1 MSADDRERQSVNG
14 RAVQGNDLPPLTWE
28 AAHTRPQA
36 RSVLFR
42 SAAQAHQ
49 PASFRI
55 QDAEETIGVAH
66 TVMLV
71 AIRMCRTVS
80 NGPSLEGLW
89 SRDEVASWD
98 APPSTT

>member
-1 MSADDRERQSVNG
+1 MSADNRERQSVNG
-14 RAVQGNDLPPLTWE
+14 RAVQGNALPPFTRE
-28 AAHTRPQA
+28 GAHTRRQA

-49 PASFRI
+49 PASFRVHN
-55 QDAEETIGVAH
+55 AEETIGVAH

-71 AIRMCRTVS
+71 AIRMCPTVS
-80 NGPSLEGLW
+80 NGPCLEGLW

-98 APPSTT
+98 APLSTT